1 MANLTCMFP
10 IFYIQGDGSSTT
22 FLISLKTTPLLFSQY
37 TVVNF
42 PKDVDSVDVVSAH
55 DSLNNDVTV
64 QVSVNHSGS
73 AVTLTFATPFTD
85 MWLVNL
91 RFQFIGG

>member
-1 MANLTCMFP
+1 
-10 IFYIQGDGSSTT
+10 
-22 FLISLKTTPLLFSQY
+22 
-37 TVVNF
+37 
-42 PKDVDSVDVVSAH
+42 
-55 DSLNNDVTV
+55 VTV